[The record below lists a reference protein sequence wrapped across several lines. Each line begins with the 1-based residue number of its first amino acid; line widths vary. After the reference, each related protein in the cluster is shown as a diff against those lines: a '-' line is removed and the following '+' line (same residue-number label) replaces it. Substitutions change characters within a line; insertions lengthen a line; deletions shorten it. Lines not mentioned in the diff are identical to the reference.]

1 MTEAKNVEMTSL
13 AEDHP
18 DMKCG
23 LPAERYDQW
32 MADAKKRKDAKPFDE
47 RRIGWIARIPDYK
60 VCCCG
65 QSARDLFL
73 IIFILLVFYG
83 VNALLV
89 WLFWMVASIDLVA
102 VSYIYGGVGLVFLVV
117 LFTLVSIK
125 GKSVENAYLEAL
137 AEEN

>member
-18 DMKCG
+18 DMKVTICVVPVAKCG

-65 QSARDLFL
+65 QSARDLCNL
-73 IIFILLVFYG
+73 WAG
-83 VNALLV
+83 VD
-89 WLFWMVASIDLVA
+89 S
-102 VSYIYGGVGLVFLVV
+102 
-117 LFTLVSIK
+117 
-125 GKSVENAYLEAL
+125 
-137 AEEN
+137 